1 MILRS
6 NFEIRR
12 ISFASFLKFVNLYFN
27 GISVTLIRIV
37 VLRKPSKSLRNCR
50 IFSRQGVLSPRIFH
64 VNPLSLV
71 SFGNTYS
78 IFINRL
84 RKDIFAA
91 YLRPTFHISNLLDQ
105 IFMNRRQTVVQSIDY
120 TQNIGLTRQRYQKA
134 MVIVAHVINDK
145 SFGCPIAIG
154 SNFEIVHHDDRFRSL
169 FASSSI
175 SSRLSEATWLDQP
188 IAVPLLFHGT
198 KQCLGFPKEDQ
209 PLFCL
214 KLHPLGVKRFVAH
227 KELDRKKAVRAR
239 QSLFHSPWKHG
250 SSRVNRNTS
259 CLE

>member
-1 MILRS
+1 
-6 NFEIRR
+6 
-12 ISFASFLKFVNLYFN
+12 
-27 GISVTLIRIV
+27 
-37 VLRKPSKSLRNCR
+37 
-50 IFSRQGVLSPRIFH
+50 
-64 VNPLSLV
+64 
-71 SFGNTYS
+71 
-78 IFINRL
+78 
-84 RKDIFAA
+84 
-91 YLRPTFHISNLLDQ
+91 
-105 IFMNRRQTVVQSIDY
+105 
-120 TQNIGLTRQRYQKA
+120 
-134 MVIVAHVINDK
+134 MVIVAHVINDQ

-188 IAVPLLFHGT
+188 ITVPLLFHRT
-198 KQCLGFPKEDQ
+198 KQCLGLPKEDQ
-209 PLFCL
+209 PLFCP

-227 KELDRKKAVRAR
+227 KELDRKKAVRAQ

>member
-1 MILRS
+1 MVILR
-6 NFEIRR
+6 R
-12 ISFASFLKFVNLYFN
+12 
-27 GISVTLIRIV
+27 
-37 VLRKPSKSLRNCR
+37 PSKRLRNCR
-50 IFSRQGVLSPRIFH
+50 IFSRQGVLSLWIFH
-64 VNPLSLV
+64 VNPLSLG

-84 RKDIFAA
+84 RKDI
-91 YLRPTFHISNLLDQ
+91 RPSFRISNLLDQ
-105 IFMNRRQTVVQSIDY
+105 IFMNRRQTVVRSIDY
-120 TQNIGLTRQRYQKA
+120 TENICLYRQMYQKA
-134 MVIVAHVINDK
+134 MFIVAHVINDQ

-188 IAVPLLFHGT
+188 ITVPLLFHRT
-198 KQCLGFPKEDQ
+198 KQCLGLPKEDQ
-209 PLFCL
+209 PLFCPE
-214 KLHPLGVKRFVAH
+214 LHPLGVKRFVAH
-227 KELDRKKAVRAR
+227 KELDRKKAVRAQ

>member
-1 MILRS
+1 MVILR
-6 NFEIRR
+6 R
-12 ISFASFLKFVNLYFN
+12 
-27 GISVTLIRIV
+27 
-37 VLRKPSKSLRNCR
+37 PSKRLRNCR
-50 IFSRQGVLSPRIFH
+50 IFSRQGVLSLWIFH
-64 VNPLSLV
+64 VNPLSLG

-84 RKDIFAA
+84 RKDI
-91 YLRPTFHISNLLDQ
+91 RPSFRISNLLDQ
-105 IFMNRRQTVVQSIDY
+105 IFMNRRQTVVRSIDY
-120 TQNIGLTRQRYQKA
+120 TENICLNRQMYQKA
-134 MVIVAHVINDK
+134 MVIVAHVINDQ

-188 IAVPLLFHGT
+188 ITVPLLFHRT
-198 KQCLGFPKEDQ
+198 KQCLGLPKEDQ
-209 PLFCL
+209 PLFCP

-227 KELDRKKAVRAR
+227 KELDRKKAVRAQ